1 MNPIRLRG
9 TADVVAALPYQL
21 GYHLEDCLVV
31 VALRG
36 RSVGMLQRLDLPEP
50 GRARDAAG
58 QLVEPLLREDPDAVL
73 LVAYEG
79 DAGAATAVLDA
90 AAARIAGAGI
100 AVLPRVVVRD
110 GRWYGPDCHDGC
122 CPEEGAALPEPAD
135 TPAVAD
141 FVGLEVAPLPSRG
154 SLASLVAADDAV
166 CREVAAALAQPVAS
180 WPGPSKRGRAV
191 GVSRP
196 SAEEGN
202 DPHRAAVERLS
213 RLSLWARA
221 CDVSVS
227 ARPVDELS
235 AEGVALPQPADT
247 PAVADFVGLE
257 VAPLPSRESLAS
269 LVAADDA
276 VCREVAAALAQ
287 PGASWPGPS
296 KLGRAVGAGGPAADE
311 CGDPHRAAVERLSR
325 LSLWARACDVSV
337 SARPVD
343 ELSAD
348 GVAELVR
355 SLEDR
360 ALRDG
365 LIARLCPQTLPFD
378 KLDEDLADALLTT
391 LPEPAWARAAGGG
404 GRAAALAA
412 RRLLTR
418 LQWLV
423 RAVPDEHCAPVLTVL
438 ASVAWW
444 MGEGSV
450 ARVALERALEHV
462 PDYRLA
468 RLLEQLL
475 DHGIRPGGEAVQPAL
490 SA

>member
-36 RSVGMLQRLDLPEP
+36 RSVGMLQRLDLPAP
-50 GRARDAAG
+50 DQAGDAAD
-58 QLVEPLLREDPDAVL
+58 QLVAPLLREDPDAVL
-73 LVAYEG
+73 LVAYER
-79 DAGAATAVLDA
+79 DPGAAMPVLDA
-90 AAARIAGAGI
+90 AAERIAATGI

-110 GRWYGPDCHDGC
+110 GRWYGPDCHDDC
-122 CPEEGAALPEPAD
+122 CPQEGVALPEPAD

-141 FVGLEVAPLPSRG
+141 FVGLEVAPLPSRD
-154 SLASLVAADDAV
+154 SLASLVAADDEV
-166 CREVAAALAQPVAS
+166 CREVAAALAQPAPS
-180 WPGPSKRGRAV
+180 WPGRG
-191 GVSRP
+191 
-196 SAEEGN
+196 
-202 DPHRAAVERLS
+202 
-213 RLSLWARA
+213 
-221 CDVSVS
+221 
-227 ARPVDELS
+227 
-235 AEGVALPQPADT
+235 
-247 PAVADFVGLE
+247 
-257 VAPLPSRESLAS
+257 
-269 LVAADDA
+269 
-276 VCREVAAALAQ
+276 
-287 PGASWPGPS
+287 PGASGAA
-296 KLGRAVGAGGPAADE
+296 GHEEGAGA
-311 CGDPHRAAVERLSR
+311 HRAAVERLSR

-365 LIARLCPQTLPFD
+365 LIARLCPHTLPFD
-378 KLDEDLADALLTT
+378 KLDDDLADALLTT
-391 LPEPAWARAAGGG
+391 LPEPAWTVQPGGG

-423 RAVPDEHCAPVLTVL
+423 RAVPDDHCAPVLTVL

-450 ARVALERALEHV
+450 ARVALERGLEHA

-475 DHGIRPGGEAVQPAL
+475 DHGIRAGGEGVQPAL

>member
-1 MNPIRLRG
+1 MDPIRLRG

-36 RSVGMLQRLDLPEP
+36 RSVGMLQRLDLPAP
-50 GRARDAAG
+50 GQAGDAADH
-58 QLVEPLLREDPDAVL
+58 LIAPLLREDPDAVL
-73 LVAYEG
+73 LVAYER
-79 DAGAATAVLDA
+79 DPGAATPVLDA
-90 AAARIAGAGI
+90 AAARIAAAGI
-100 AVLPRVVVRD
+100 AVLPRVVVRA
-110 GRWYGPDCHDGC
+110 GRWYGRDCHDGC
-122 CPEEGAALPEPAD
+122 CPEEGVTLPEPAD
-135 TPAVAD
+135 I
-141 FVGLEVAPLPSRG
+141 
-154 SLASLVAADDAV
+154 
-166 CREVAAALAQPVAS
+166 
-180 WPGPSKRGRAV
+180 
-191 GVSRP
+191 
-196 SAEEGN
+196 
-202 DPHRAAVERLS
+202 
-213 RLSLWARA
+213 
-221 CDVSVS
+221 
-227 ARPVDELS
+227 
-235 AEGVALPQPADT
+235 

-257 VAPLPSRESLAS
+257 VAPLPSRESLLS

-276 VCREVAAALAQ
+276 VCREVAAALAE
-287 PGASWPGPS
+287 PVPSWPGRS
-296 KLGRAVGAGGPAADE
+296 KRRPAAVGVAGPAADGSVGE
-311 CGDPHRAAVERLSR
+311 VGEEGVDPHRAAVLRLSR

-391 LPEPAWARAAGGG
+391 LPEPAWAGQAGGG

-412 RRLLTR
+412 RRLLAR

-423 RAVPDEHCAPVLTVL
+423 RAVPDDRCAPVLTVL

-444 MGEGSV
+444 MGEGSM
-450 ARVALERALEHV
+450 ARVALERALEHA

-468 RLLEQLL
+468 RLLEQLV
-475 DHGIRPGGEAVQPAL
+475 DHGIRPGGEAVHPAL

>member
-9 TADVVAALPYQL
+9 PADVVAALPYQL

-31 VALRG
+31 MALRG
-36 RSVGMLQRLDLPEP
+36 RSVGMLQRLDLPTP
-50 GRARDAAG
+50 DRAGDAAD
-58 QLVEPLLREDPDAVL
+58 QLVAPLLREDPDAVL
-73 LVAYEG
+73 LVAYER
-79 DAGAATAVLDA
+79 DPGAATPVLDA
-90 AAARIAGAGI
+90 AAERIAGAGI

-110 GRWYGPDCHDGC
+110 GRWYGPDCHGDC
-122 CPEEGAALPEPAD
+122 CPQEGVALTEPAD

-141 FVGLEVAPLPSRG
+141 FVGLEVAPLPSRD
-154 SLASLVAADDAV
+154 SLASLVAADDEV
-166 CREVAAALAQPVAS
+166 CREVAVALAQPVPS
-180 WPGPSKRGRAV
+180 WPARGPG
-191 GVSRP
+191 
-196 SAEEGN
+196 
-202 DPHRAAVERLS
+202 
-213 RLSLWARA
+213 
-221 CDVSVS
+221 
-227 ARPVDELS
+227 
-235 AEGVALPQPADT
+235 T
-247 PAVADFVGLE
+247 
-257 VAPLPSRESLAS
+257 
-269 LVAADDA
+269 
-276 VCREVAAALAQ
+276 
-287 PGASWPGPS
+287 PGPA
-296 KLGRAVGAGGPAADE
+296 GHERGADA
-311 CGDPHRAAVERLSR
+311 HRAAVERLSR

-378 KLDEDLADALLTT
+378 KLDDDLADALLTS
-391 LPEPAWARAAGGG
+391 LPEPAWAVPAGAG

-423 RAVPDEHCAPVLTVL
+423 RAVPDDRCAPVLTVL

-450 ARVALERALEHV
+450 ARVALERALEHA

-475 DHGIRPGGEAVQPAL
+475 DHGIRPDGGAVQPAL

>member
-235 AEGVALPQPADT
+235 AEGVA
-247 PAVADFVGLE
+247 
-257 VAPLPSRESLAS
+257 
-269 LVAADDA
+269 
-276 VCREVAAALAQ
+276 
-287 PGASWPGPS
+287 
-296 KLGRAVGAGGPAADE
+296 
-311 CGDPHRAAVERLSR
+311 
-325 LSLWARACDVSV
+325 
-337 SARPVD
+337 
-343 ELSAD
+343 
-348 GVAELVR
+348 ELVR

-365 LIARLCPQTLPFD
+365 LIARLCPHTLPFD

-391 LPEPAWARAAGGG
+391 LPEPAWSVQAGGG
-404 GRAAALAA
+404 GRSAALAA

-423 RAVPDEHCAPVLTVL
+423 RAVPDDHCAPVLTVL

-450 ARVALERALEHV
+450 ARVALERALAHA

-475 DHGIRPGGEAVQPAL
+475 DHGIRPGGGAAHRAL

>member
-9 TADVVAALPYQL
+9 TADVVASLPYQL

-36 RSVGMLQRLDLPEP
+36 RAVGMLQRLDLPVP
-50 GRARDAAG
+50 DQAGGAADH
-58 QLVEPLLREDPDAVL
+58 LIAPLLREDPDAVL
-73 LVAYEG
+73 LVAYER
-79 DAGAATAVLDA
+79 DAGTATPLLDA

-100 AVLPRVVVRD
+100 AVLPRVVVRA

-122 CPEEGAALPEPAD
+122 CPAEGVVLPEPAD

-141 FVGLEVAPLPSRG
+141 FVGLEVAPLASRG

-166 CREVAAALAQPVAS
+166 CREVAAALAEPVPSWPGRS
-180 WPGPSKRGRAV
+180 WPGPSTAGRAV
-191 GVSRP
+191 GVAGPAPHARVGDVGD
-196 SAEEGN
+196 EGGDDGGEKGVEKGVDDAG
-202 DPHRAAVERLS
+202 DPHRAAVLRLS

-221 CDVSVS
+221 CDVSVT
-227 ARPVDELS
+227 ARPVDEL
-235 AEGVALPQPADT
+235 A
-247 PAVADFVGLE
+247 
-257 VAPLPSRESLAS
+257 
-269 LVAADDA
+269 
-276 VCREVAAALAQ
+276 
-287 PGASWPGPS
+287 
-296 KLGRAVGAGGPAADE
+296 
-311 CGDPHRAAVERLSR
+311 
-325 LSLWARACDVSV
+325 
-337 SARPVD
+337 
-343 ELSAD
+343 AD

-360 ALRDG
+360 SLRDG
-365 LIARLCPQTLPFD
+365 LIARLCPRTLPFD

-391 LPEPAWARAAGGG
+391 LPEPAWAGQAGGG
-404 GRAAALAA
+404 GRTAVLAA

-423 RAVPDEHCAPVLTVL
+423 RAVPDDRCAPVLTVL

-444 MGEGSV
+444 MGEGSL
-450 ARVALERALEHV
+450 ARVALERALEHA

-468 RLLEQLL
+468 RLLEQLV
-475 DHGIRPGGEAVQPAL
+475 DHGIRPGGEAVHPAL

>member
-9 TADVVAALPYQL
+9 PADVVAALPYQF

-31 VALRG
+31 MALRG
-36 RSVGMLQRLDLPEP
+36 RSVGMLQRLDLPAPEQ
-50 GRARDAAG
+50 ACDAAD
-58 QLVEPLLREDPDAVL
+58 QLVAPLLREDPEAVL
-73 LVAYEG
+73 LVAFER
-79 DAGAATAVLDA
+79 DPGAATPVLDA

-110 GRWYGPDCHDGC
+110 GRWYGPDCQDDC
-122 CPEEGAALPEPAD
+122 CP
-135 TPAVAD
+135 
-141 FVGLEVAPLPSRG
+141 
-154 SLASLVAADDAV
+154 
-166 CREVAAALAQPVAS
+166 Q
-180 WPGPSKRGRAV
+180 
-191 GVSRP
+191 
-196 SAEEGN
+196 
-202 DPHRAAVERLS
+202 
-213 RLSLWARA
+213 
-221 CDVSVS
+221 
-227 ARPVDELS
+227 
-235 AEGVALPQPADT
+235 EGVALAQPADT

-296 KLGRAVGAGGPAADE
+296 KPGRAVGAGGPAADE